1 MSLLFVFPRFSF
13 RGKRSYLS
21 LGILDLVCS
30 QMCQF
35 VSQFL
40 LLLWRLL
47 LCLDT
52 CSGWRIL
59 IYCDSPLVILSFSF
73 FIPLLYSV
81 APWGGS
87 SYLVGKSVKYRYIKV
102 FVF

>member
-1 MSLLFVFPRFSF
+1 MLFVFPRFSF
-13 RGKRSYLS
+13 RGERGLLESMVS
-21 LGILDLVCS
+21 DLVSS

-52 CSGWRIL
+52 CSGWGIL
-59 IYCDSPLVILSFSF
+59 IYSDSSVVILSFSF
-73 FIPLLYSV
+73 SIPLLYSV